1 VDELALEFAETA
13 MRDQIQRC
21 TDLPALKEIAISLLA
36 ANYAQKRMLGQ
47 LLLKATANQKKT
59 S

>member
-1 VDELALEFAETA
+1 MDELALEFAETA
-13 MRDQIQRC
+13 MRDQILRC
-21 TDLPALKEIAISLLA
+21 EDLPGLKEIAVSLLA

-47 LLLKATANQKKT
+47 LLLDMTQKKT